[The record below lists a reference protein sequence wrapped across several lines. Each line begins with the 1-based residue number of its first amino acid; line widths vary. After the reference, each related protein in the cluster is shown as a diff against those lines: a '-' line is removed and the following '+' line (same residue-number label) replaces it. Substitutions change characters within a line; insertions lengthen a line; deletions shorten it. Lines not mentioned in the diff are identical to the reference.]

1 MRSCFFF
8 NRFVSSFRLMEM
20 EIMALGVAGSFFFW
34 SRFFEKSKFEGCFFC
49 YGFVSFQAV
58 WKVNFCLK
66 VENERKGLASE
77 KKVDHENSG
86 KPTVA
91 R

>member
-1 MRSCFFF
+1 M
-8 NRFVSSFRLMEM
+8 
-20 EIMALGVAGSFFFW
+20 
-34 SRFFEKSKFEGCFFC
+34 
-49 YGFVSFQAV
+49 
-58 WKVNFCLK
+58 NFCLK